1 MSIFNFI
8 FGPPSAA
15 TAPQAAALGD
25 MQAPAFYEFV
35 RFGDTESSVQ
45 NALRNDAV
53 LRACD
58 LVAGSIAMLP
68 LEIKRRNAAGVVV
81 QAEDHPLYNLL
92 RYQPNP
98 WQTAHEFKQLMQGW
112 VLLHGNAYARI
123 SRTLGRVTGLVP
135 VDPRHVTVETDGGM
149 FPVRYR
155 VINTRNESLTVR
167 PEDMFH
173 LRGFSVEADQGVSR
187 IQKAGDIIQT
197 ATQQQMAANSLYKNG
212 VISGVALKHPS
223 KLTPEA
229 ARRLKETYE
238 SGYSGAGNAGKVMV
252 LEEGMEREFP
262 PATAENAQ
270 MVQSRAQLTEAIG
283 RVFGVPRPL
292 MFMDDTSWGSGIEQ
306 LAMLFVRFGLAPWFS
321 VWEQAITRS
330 LVPLSERG
338 SVFPDFDER
347 ELLRGTLNDQGQFL
361 SRALGAGGHRPWMT
375 PNEAREHVGMS
386 VHPDGDGLL
395 DNRQDSAIVATATE
409 G

>member
-1 MSIFNFI
+1 MGLLNFI
-8 FGPPSAA
+8 FGVSEQ
-15 TAPQAAALGD
+15 APKAAALGD
-25 MQAPAFYEFV
+25 MQSPAFYEFV
-35 RFGDTESSVQ
+35 RFGDTETSVQ
-45 NALRNDAV
+45 SALKNDAV

-68 LEIKRRNAAGVVV
+68 LEMKRRNSSGIVE

-98 WQTAHEFKQLMQGW
+98 FQTAHEFKQLMQGW
-112 VLLHGNAYARI
+112 LLLHGNAYARI
-123 SRTLGRVTGLVP
+123 ARSLGRITALVP
-135 VDPRHVTVETDGGM
+135 IDPQKVSVETDGGM

-155 VINTRNESLTVR
+155 VVSSRNEAIVLM
-167 PEDMFH
+167 PQDMFH
-173 LRGFSVEADQGVSR
+173 LRGFSIEASEGVSR

-229 ARRLKETYE
+229 ARRLRDTYE
-238 SGYSGAGNAGKVMV
+238 SGFSGPANAGKVMV

-270 MVQSRAQLTEAIG
+270 LVQSRAQLTEAIG

-321 VWEQAITRS
+321 IWEQAITRS
-330 LVPLSERG
+330 LVPLAERG
-338 SVFPDFDER
+338 TVFPDFDER

-361 SRALGAGGHRPWMT
+361 ARALGAGGHRPWMT

-395 DNRQDSAIVATATE
+395 DNRVVSANVATATE